1 MKEDL
6 IADIW
11 TMVVEHIP
19 EKYRKDA
26 AADFVNLLLD
36 HSVKESVIESLL
48 GVDAYLDDAIN
59 YAIDGEE
66 SNDDYDYDYEEDEE

>member
-11 TMVVEHIP
+11 TLVVEHIP
-19 EKYRKDA
+19 EKYRKDT

-36 HSVKESVIESLL
+36 HGIKDSVLESLL
-48 GVDAYLDDAIN
+48 GVDGYLDDAIN
-59 YAIDGEE
+59 YAVDGEDI
-66 SNDDYDYDYEEDEE
+66 DDYEDDE

>member
-11 TMVVEHIP
+11 TLIIDHVP
-19 EKYRKDA
+19 DKSRKTI

-36 HSVKESVIESLL
+36 SGVKESVLL
-48 GVDAYLDDAIN
+48 GAKGVDGHLDDAIE
-59 YAIDGEE
+59 YVTG
-66 SNDDYDYDYEEDEE
+66 NDDNSDDSDD

>member
-11 TMVVEHIP
+11 TLIIDHVP
-19 EKYRKDA
+19 EKGRKTV

-36 HSVKESVIESLL
+36 HGVKESSLL
-48 GVDAYLDDAIN
+48 AAKGVDVHLDDAIQ
-59 YAIDGEE
+59 YVIG
-66 SNDDYDYDYEEDEE
+66 NDDNSDDLEDYE

>member
-6 IADIW
+6 LADIW

-36 HSVKESVIESLL
+36 HSIKESVIESLL
-48 GVDAYLDDAIN
+48 GVDSYLDDAIN

-66 SNDDYDYDYEEDEE
+66 VEDDYDYEEDEE